1 MTMKHADQVPS
12 RKRATAIAEI
22 GVLLALGA
30 LVVLAIVVGSSS
42 GISDDELDNRDV
54 DETAAEA
61 PVDAADAPVISLPA
75 VTTTSTTPTT
85 RPDPT
90 TPTPTSR
97 VLSSTQ
103 TEPNDSA
110 APPPSTTTTLAIA
123 EDESTAAVADDRPVP
138 EPAGMAVVEGPF
150 VAIDV
155 GERLVCGLRTD
166 GHAECWDSFLNNSV
180 QSSNS
185 RFSFIGIGGA
195 TGCGLRA
202 DGAVECWGLWEAM
215 RDVGEGTFAAGE
227 GPFTTFAVSW
237 DTVCAVRFDGVVICS
252 ENEFELYPHKPLAV
266 DVVSVA
272 ARELVFCAITTS
284 GDAVCWD
291 YWQEAGFEPS
301 PLRAEQPPAGPFE
314 RLFVGDQGE
323 VACGLRQDQSIA
335 CWGDTAAGVGTDGS
349 VEHFSQLA
357 VGRSHSCGLRLSG
370 AIACWDHFPDGRQ
383 AAPVGSVPSGDFVD
397 VSIGRTSTSYVP
409 FTCAVRVSG
418 ELMCWHA
425 DFEEPR
431 PVPRGEFTA
440 IDTTHEVSCA
450 LRRDGAMVCWRQRL

>member
-1 MTMKHADQVPS
+1 M
-12 RKRATAIAEI
+12 AEI

-30 LVVLAIVVGSSS
+30 LVVLAIIVGSSS
-42 GISDDELDNRDV
+42 DISDDELDDRDV

-97 VLSSTQ
+97 VSSSSQ
-103 TEPNDSA
+103 TEPIVSE
-110 APPPSTTTTLAIA
+110 APPPSTTTPLIA
-123 EDESTAAVADDRPVP
+123 SDDEGTAAGADDRPVP
-138 EPAGMAVVEGPF
+138 EPAGMAVREGPF

-155 GERLVCGLRTD
+155 SELLFCGLTID

-185 RFSFIGIGGA
+185 RFSSIGTGGA
-195 TGCGLRA
+195 TGCGLRP
-202 DGAVECWGLWEAM
+202 DGAVECWGLGLWDAM
-215 RDVGEGTFAAGE
+215 RDVGEGPFAAGE

-252 ENEFELYPHKPLAV
+252 ANEFEPYPHKPLAV

-284 GDAVCWD
+284 REALCWD
-291 YWQEAGFEPS
+291 YWQEAGFEAS
-301 PLRAEQPPAGPFE
+301 PLRADQPPDGPYE
-314 RLFVGDQGE
+314 KLFVDAQGMN
-323 VACGLRQDQSIA
+323 ACGLRQDQSIA
-335 CWGDTAAGVGTDGS
+335 CWGDTAARVGTDGS
-349 VEHFSQLA
+349 VERFSQLA
-357 VGRSHSCGLRLSG
+357 VGRWHSCGLRPSG
-370 AIACWDHFPDGRQ
+370 AITCWDHSPGSRQ
-383 AAPVGSVPSGDFVD
+383 AAPVGNVPSGEFVD
-397 VSIGRTSTSYVP
+397 ISIGRTLPSYVP

-418 ELMCWHA
+418 ELMCWRA
-425 DFEEPR
+425 DFEKPW
-431 PVPRGEFTA
+431 PAPRGEFTA
-440 IDTTHEVSCA
+440 IDTRDDVSCA
-450 LRRDGAMVCWRQRL
+450 LRRDGAAVCWWQPL